1 VFPGPQGGEPSEARL
16 SGGALIVLG
25 RIVAPFGVQGW
36 VKVHPFGDDPDAWRK
51 MPRWWLGSDPEGTAW
66 QAYELTSLRQHGKG
80 LVAKLA
86 GVDDRAGAEGID
98 GRYIAAPR
106 EALPETGEQEYYWA
120 DLIGLDVV
128 NEQGERLGKVATLIE
143 TGANDVLVV
152 RDGEGTQMRERL
164 LPFVGEV
171 VKEVTSDHVSVAWG
185 KDW

>member
-1 VFPGPQGGEPSEARL
+1 MFSGPQGGEPSEARL

-25 RIVAPFGVQGW
+25 RIVAPFGVRGW
-36 VKVHPFGDDPDAWRK
+36 VKVHPFGDDPAAWRK
-51 MPRWWLGSDPEGTAW
+51 MAHWWLGVDPEGAAW
-66 QAYELTSLRQHGKG
+66 QSYELSGLRQHGKG

-86 GVDDRAGAEGID
+86 GVDDRAGAEAID

-106 EALPETGEQEYYWA
+106 EALPEAGENEYYWA
-120 DLIGLDVV
+120 DLIGLEVV
-128 NEQGERLGKVATLIE
+128 NEQGERLGKVASLIE

-152 RDGEGTQMRERL
+152 RDGEAERL

-171 VKEVTSDHVSVAWG
+171 VKAVGGGRVLVAWQ